1 MYDKET
7 YLRVSAWF
15 DAQKE
20 KLIRDIQRIVRIPSV
35 SEKGTAGAPFG
46 EACREAMD
54 LMLQIGREHGFYTEN
69 YEYYVGSIGEKDKDW
84 GNLIGFWNHL
94 DVVPAGGGWD
104 YPPFDAVRRGDLIIG
119 RGSQDNKGPA
129 VGMLYVME
137 CIRELKLDVRHEL
150 CLFVGC
156 DEERGMKDMEYYTSH
171 YPCPALSLI
180 ADCGFPVCYGEKGIV
195 EGKAVSRD
203 AVSGMILE
211 LYGGSAGNIIPDRAV
226 LALKKEAVSQEQA
239 ERLSQRLSVEKKED
253 RIILTALGSGG
264 HSAFPEGSSNAV
276 YLLADAVVSEGILS
290 GRDGMI
296 LEAIKTATQGNYGE
310 ELGIAFED
318 DLSGRLTCVGTVLR
332 LCGGH
337 AELTFNIRYPVTD
350 NGGKICERLA
360 DYWKER
366 DFQWKTERDSGP
378 NYFDPSHP
386 AVGRLT
392 EVYNGLT
399 KRQLEPYT
407 MGGGTY
413 ARKLPD
419 AFGFGIGNMPEK
431 RKPEMDLLQ
440 PGHGNAHGPDEVL
453 DCERL
458 TEALKIYVMGL
469 LALSDIS
476 LT

>member
-35 SEKGTAGAPFG
+35 SEKGTAVAPFG

-276 YLLADAVVSEGILS
+276 YLLADAVVS
-290 GRDGMI
+290 
-296 LEAIKTATQGNYGE
+296 
-310 ELGIAFED
+310 
-318 DLSGRLTCVGTVLR
+318 
-332 LCGGH
+332 
-337 AELTFNIRYPVTD
+337 
-350 NGGKICERLA
+350 
-360 DYWKER
+360 
-366 DFQWKTERDSGP
+366 
-378 NYFDPSHP
+378 
-386 AVGRLT
+386 
-392 EVYNGLT
+392 
-399 KRQLEPYT
+399 
-407 MGGGTY
+407 
-413 ARKLPD
+413 
-419 AFGFGIGNMPEK
+419 
-431 RKPEMDLLQ
+431 
-440 PGHGNAHGPDEVL
+440 
-453 DCERL
+453 
-458 TEALKIYVMGL
+458 
-469 LALSDIS
+469 
-476 LT
+476 